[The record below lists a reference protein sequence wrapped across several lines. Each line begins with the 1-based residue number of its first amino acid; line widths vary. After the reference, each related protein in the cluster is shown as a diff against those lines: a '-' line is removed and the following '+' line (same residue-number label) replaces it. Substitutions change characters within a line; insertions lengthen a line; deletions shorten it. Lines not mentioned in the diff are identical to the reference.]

1 MDQKNL
7 TTVSS
12 ELETKARLAELKKED
27 AAEKKAREDE
37 RKNKDFIQ
45 FSRKAITPFRHLIKR
60 DPKAAQV
67 LLAMIDIMGHTNS
80 LVCSAGTMEEIT
92 GVSKATFFRKLELLK
107 KEKWIEEMEGCP
119 PKTFRVNSTVFWAT
133 YSVYKDASFQEPL
146 QIPKDE
152 LTKKSNAIAV
162 LKGVPILVLRE
173 KRKKS

>member
-1 MDQKNL
+1 M
-7 TTVSS
+7 T
-12 ELETKARLAELKKED
+12 R
-27 AAEKKAREDE
+27 
-37 RKNKDFIQ
+37 
-45 FSRKAITPFRHLIKR
+45 P
-60 DPKAAQV
+60 
-67 LLAMIDIMGHTNS
+67 
-80 LVCSAGTMEEIT
+80 
-92 GVSKATFFRKLELLK
+92 SKATFFRKLELLK